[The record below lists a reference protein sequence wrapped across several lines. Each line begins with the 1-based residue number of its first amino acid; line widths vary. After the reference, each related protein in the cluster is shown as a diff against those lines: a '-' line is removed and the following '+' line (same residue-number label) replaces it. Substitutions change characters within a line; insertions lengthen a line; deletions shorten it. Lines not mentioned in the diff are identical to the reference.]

1 MEDIKMKVTFVC
13 ERGDMGLAKKD
24 DTVYT
29 IKATEK
35 YWKLVATIDK
45 ATLELKYMKFDLPKF
60 EDLKKILVEQ
70 GYTITDN
77 ENDINIKKYNL

>member
-24 DTVYT
+24 DMVYT

-35 YWKLVATIDK
+35 YWKLVAQIDK
-45 ATLELKYMKFDLPKF
+45 ATFELKYMKSDLPKF
-60 EDLKKILVEQ
+60 ADLKQLLNKQ
-70 GYTITDN
+70 GYSVEVD
-77 ENDINIKKYNL
+77 